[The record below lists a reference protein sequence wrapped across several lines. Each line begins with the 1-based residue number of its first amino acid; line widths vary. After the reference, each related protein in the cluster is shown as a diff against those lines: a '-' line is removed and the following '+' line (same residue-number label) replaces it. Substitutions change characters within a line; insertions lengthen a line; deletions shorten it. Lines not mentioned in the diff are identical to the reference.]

1 MVSTWMFFQRS
12 IPAALWVMSQYPL
25 VIKHGNG
32 KSTKI
37 NMEFVGKTISKHA
50 PLVSR
55 TCFFFSQIIFLQMY
69 PCGIYQQHWE
79 RFFAISP
86 SLHRHLREI
95 MSQAKGEL
103 VMFFFFPHFILT
115 CPYRKKRHVQ
125 YPSPPVVKVPAPKTG
140 WWCSSYL
147 YIYISLSLP
156 LHICIYY
163 IYIDIANICNPEA
176 VPEDLCCAPSL
187 AGEHGKLQHIP
198 TYYSFLHRL
207 LVKTCHLCNFNAR
220 ILVVFSSGYT
230 CACYF
235 STTLQWPN
243 FMAPKWCFHVP

>member
-1 MVSTWMFFQRS
+1 M
-12 IPAALWVMSQYPL
+12 
-25 VIKHGNG
+25 H
-32 KSTKI
+32 
-37 NMEFVGKTISKHA
+37 
-50 PLVSR
+50 
-55 TCFFFSQIIFLQMY
+55 
-69 PCGIYQQHWE
+69 
-79 RFFAISP
+79 
-86 SLHRHLREI
+86 
-95 MSQAKGEL
+95 
-103 VMFFFFPHFILT
+103 IL
-115 CPYRKKRHVQ
+115 
-125 YPSPPVVKVPAPKTG
+125 
-140 WWCSSYL
+140 
-147 YIYISLSLP
+147 
-156 LHICIYY
+156 Y